1 MISLGIRG
9 LGFQTICFI
18 QRLSAA
24 EELGGSNSI
33 LSGLGTRFEVHV
45 LSWQVRGAVV
55 ALGWELALELL
66 G

>member
-1 MISLGIRG
+1 MISLGIRD
-9 LGFQTICFI
+9 LGFRTICFI

-33 LSGLGTRFEVHV
+33 LSGLGTRLEVHV
-45 LSWQVRGAVV
+45 LSWQVRGAKV